1 MIEWGSF
8 AAVALASLVAAAA
21 LVTLYATGLR
31 LMAWSHTGSSL
42 PRTKRL
48 AAIVCFV
55 ACAALVLYGIYLIV
69 PALHGG

>member
-8 AAVALASLVAAAA
+8 AAVAAASLAAAAA

-31 LMAWSHTGSSL
+31 LMAWSHTGASL

-48 AAIVCFV
+48 AAVVCFV
-55 ACAALVLYGIYLIV
+55 ACAVLVIYGIYLIV